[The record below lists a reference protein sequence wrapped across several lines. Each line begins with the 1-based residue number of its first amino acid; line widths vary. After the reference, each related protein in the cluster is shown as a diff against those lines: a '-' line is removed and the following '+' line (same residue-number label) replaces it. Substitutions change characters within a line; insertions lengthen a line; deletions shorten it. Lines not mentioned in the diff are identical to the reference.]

1 MYCPNVNRRFIPPC
15 GGKADTKRMLIG
27 MTCALG
33 VSRSAETC
41 RRWWSGREAISFS
54 SRLVNAQLRCAEHMN
69 QAGMESKHRQAGDR
83 NRPPKSQCG
92 GTRDEQSEKLY
103 LRECSRC
110 DPCSVTTMGH
120 TIKPRYQC
128 AGAFCLAWHSAISWP
143 RLGVPG

>member
-54 SRLVNAQLRCAEHMN
+54 SRLVNAQLRCATTSALEYHTDCLRLAM
-69 QAGMESKHRQAGDR
+69 AARVRASRR
-83 NRPPKSQCG
+83 SQPATKEPMLTVAIKLCG
-92 GTRDEQSEKLY
+92 
-103 LRECSRC
+103 
-110 DPCSVTTMGH
+110 SVA
-120 TIKPRYQC
+120 IR
-128 AGAFCLAWHSAISWP
+128 HSP
-143 RLGVPG
+143 EMVRR